1 MKLFFFFFRLFMVLI
16 FIFLNV
22 RDQVLCFSIQNS
34 SPWFIP
40 FAYVI
45 TAKHICGLAEFLWC
59 GGTIL
64 GWWNSQRMWLYK
76 RTSSYLF
83 AFMDTILKL
92 LGFAESGFV
101 ISTKIADQDVSQRY
115 EKEIMEF
122 GTSTPMFT
130 ILSTLALINLVCFVE
145 VLIEALMGKGIM
157 KVYET
162 MSLQFVLCGI
172 LVLINLP
179 LYQALFLRKDKGKLP
194 SSIAAKSI
202 VLALFACVGFT
213 LLY

>member
-1 MKLFFFFFRLFMVLI
+1 MWSSFVL
-16 FIFLNV
+16 
-22 RDQVLCFSIQNS
+22 SIQIS

-40 FAYVI
+40 FACVI
-45 TAKHICGLAEFLWC
+45 SAKQIYGLAEFLWC

-64 GWWNSQRMWLYK
+64 GWWNHQRMWLYK

-83 AFMDTILKL
+83 AFMDSFLKL

-101 ISTKIADQDVSQRY
+101 ISTKVADQDVSQRY

-130 ILSTLALINLVCFVE
+130 ILSTLALINLVCFIGV
-145 VLIEALMGKGIM
+145 VKEALIGEGMI

-162 MSLQFVLCGI
+162 LSLQFVLCGL

-194 SSIAAKSI
+194 SSLAAKSI
-202 VLALFACVGFT
+202 VLALFACIGFT

>member
-1 MKLFFFFFRLFMVLI
+1 M
-16 FIFLNV
+16 
-22 RDQVLCFSIQNS
+22 FSIQNS

-157 KVYET
+157 RVYET

-194 SSIAAKSI
+194 SSVAAKSI